1 MRDYFLQGRIGRR
14 SRVSITPEKFR
25 ELQRATET
33 LSHFLK
39 ITQTYRVVLESYRA
53 VEQAKHD
60 AELNYIL
67 HTKAPYRSSLES
79 TVVLNSAIVGYLAS
93 ARLFLDSTEKL
104 IKILLDEESIAAFN
118 HIRTGM
124 YDGSVEY
131 RFIEA
136 LRNYVQH
143 RDLPVHLLTY
153 RSFVEDQSDIREC
166 DLVTCLSIRANREA
180 LRKDSGFKRS
190 ALEGLPDVIDIIDCI
205 RFHMEG
211 MWQLHNHLVTEHAS
225 LASAARAQIAATIQQ
240 FAEETKDNPVGL
252 EATAGDPESPS
263 RERVPL
269 LLDWDDARIVAVG
282 ELGDLT
288 NLHKR
293 YITGKIQRA

>member
-1 MRDYFLQGRIGRR
+1 MTEYFLQGCTGRR
-14 SRVSITPEKFR
+14 SRVSITPEDFR
-25 ELQRATET
+25 EIQRATET

-60 AELNYIL
+60 AELDYLL
-67 HTKAPYRSSLES
+67 HSKAPYRSLLDS

-93 ARLFLDSTEKL
+93 ARLFLDLTDRL
-104 IKILLDEESIAAFN
+104 TGILLDEESRGVFV
-118 HIRTGM
+118 HIKEDM
-124 YDGSVEY
+124 YDTTPQYAFV
-131 RFIEA
+131 EA
-136 LRNYVQH
+136 LRNHVQH
-143 RDLPVHLLTY
+143 RSLPVHSVSY
-153 RSFVEDQSDIREC
+153 DSFVEDKSDIRDC
-166 DLVTCLSIRANREA
+166 DLVTCLSIKADRET
-180 LRKDSGFKRS
+180 LRKDGQFKRG
-190 ALEGLPDVIDIIDCI
+190 ALEGLPDTIDIIDCI

-211 MWQLHNHLVTEHAS
+211 MWRLHNHLVTEHAS
-225 LASAARAQIAATIQQ
+225 LASAARAQIAASIQQ
-240 FAEETKDNPVGL
+240 FVDETRDNPVGL
-252 EATAGDPESPS
+252 DATAGDPESPS

-269 LLDWDDARIVAVG
+269 LLDWDDARIAAVG